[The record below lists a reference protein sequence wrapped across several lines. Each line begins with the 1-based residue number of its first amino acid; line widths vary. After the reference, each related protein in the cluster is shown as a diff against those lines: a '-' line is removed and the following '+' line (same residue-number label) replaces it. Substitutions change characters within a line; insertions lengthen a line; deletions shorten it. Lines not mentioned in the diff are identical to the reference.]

1 MLGVDDDGFRT
12 AICFRSSTLTPR
24 RLSAFVVC
32 SPPTSSSSSELLVF
46 ASLFLF
52 GLYLYSGHL
61 LLCSSLSSSALIL
74 QTSLSASLSN
84 FHASLASLLNVF
96 ASPVALHRASP
107 CGCVAPGRLSDGWAF
122 RVSTYH
128 VRKSMNALRGR
139 GM

>member
-61 LLCSSLSSSALIL
+61 LLCSSLTNLWIYILPLFNQSHRRQICHYSRALKNSSSSIPEVVLIDQL
-74 QTSLSASLSN
+74 ETVTELTASESLPTSNLWIPNHISKA
-84 FHASLASLLNVF
+84 H
-96 ASPVALHRASP
+96 
-107 CGCVAPGRLSDGWAF
+107 
-122 RVSTYH
+122 
-128 VRKSMNALRGR
+128 
-139 GM
+139 